1 MGDDPRNDD
10 RQGAFCGWCAFASQ
24 LDWALAYSR
33 FGLFVFPVKANKKPI
48 VLHWREDATRDPAVI
63 DGWWRKHPHADVA
76 VALDADMVVA
86 DADMSHGQRGLA
98 DIERLAGMTIDNI
111 AAPCA
116 ITPSGGA
123 HFYFRAAG
131 RCYRNVRIPG
141 TAIDVKS
148 EGGYVVAPGFN
159 NGREW
164 RRPLWSMPRPRGAAW
179 LDHALKGPPQTL
191 APRAALISPPSDPHA
206 RKKALASLGQACA
219 TIVAAPC
226 GEQDDTRHR
235 QCFYIGGLVARG
247 DLDYQAAYGAL
258 LEAAR
263 AMPTYRSS
271 WRNLEERVAR
281 SIAAGMDHP
290 LALSETELWLRNLR
304 ARMRLKRPTT
314 PAEARDA

>member
-1 MGDDPRNDD
+1 MGDDRRDDD
-10 RQGAFCGWCAFASQ
+10 RQGAFCSWRAFASQ

-33 FGLFVFPVKANKKPI
+33 FGLFVFPVGANKKPI

-63 DGWWRKHPHADVA
+63 EGWWRKHPHADVA

-86 DADMSHGQRGLA
+86 DADMSHGQWGLA
-98 DIERLAGMTIDNI
+98 DIERLAGRAIDNI

-116 ITPSGGA
+116 VTPSGGA

-131 RCYRNVRIPG
+131 RCYRNVRISG

-148 EGGYVVAPGFN
+148 VGGYVVAPGFN

-164 RRPLWSMPRPRGAAW
+164 RRPLWIAPLPPGAAW
-179 LDHALKGPPQTL
+179 LDQALKEPQKL
-191 APRAALISPPSDPHA
+191 APRAALSSPPSDPYA
-206 RKKALASLGQACA
+206 RKKALASLEQACA

-226 GEQDDTRHR
+226 GEQDDTRNR
-235 QCFYIGGLVARG
+235 KCFYVGGLVARG
-247 DLDYQAAYGAL
+247 DLDYEAAYDAL

-263 AMPTYRSS
+263 AMPAYRSS

-281 SIAAGMDHP
+281 SIGAGMDHP

-304 ARMRLKRPTT
+304 ARMRLKRPTA